1 MSKMQKFEVLE
12 LQIPFRFI
20 GSLLVGST
28 LLFMANSKKEIAL
41 MGSTFLFGL
50 GALELVLR
58 FSGL

>member
-1 MSKMQKFEVLE
+1 MAKPKNFETLE
-12 LQIPFRFI
+12 LQIPFRFF

-41 MGSTFLFGL
+41 LGSTFLFGL